1 MFELLIYDEIDNISE
16 RDFGDLSI
24 FIDWDIGESYFI
36 TADYVET
43 FKSF

>member
-1 MFELLIYDEIDNISE
+1 MFEHLIYDEEDNISE

-24 FIDWDIGESYFI
+24 YIDWDIGDSYFI
-36 TADYVET
+36 TAEYVET